1 MLLQIH
7 RSSPQPQKIQSWSP
21 SALFPHF
28 MKNSQ
33 LLLRPSE
40 GPYENYFK
48 EVRRHHVV
56 FLEYTLQNFLLLQ
69 SNSLNKISKRK
80 SQPFWLFSE
89 TGTSYNQLQ
98 MQQPPWFPIH
108 FPKSKFDGLF
118 LSKILSKRSWVQIY
132 LFFPHLCFNIWK
144 SIYFPSAK
152 ASPCWYHQ
160 SCPHSRLDTG
170 FYLPHTIKPSMKP
183 WHTFQNN
190 SDTESSML
198 STRICLPSWI
208 YTAHISLT

>member
-7 RSSPQPQKIQSWSP
+7 RSSTQKILSWSP

-40 GPYENYFK
+40 GPYENYFE

-56 FLEYTLQNFLLLQ
+56 FSEYTLQNFLLLQ

-89 TGTSYNQLQ
+89 TGTSYDQLQ

-118 LSKILSKRSWVQIY
+118 LSKILYKRSWVQIY
-132 LFFPHLCFNIWK
+132 LFFPHLSCVLTFESQYISLLQKLLPVDTIRVAPIRGWTLAFTCPAQL
-144 SIYFPSAK
+144 S
-152 ASPCWYHQ
+152 HQ
-160 SCPHSRLDTG
+160 WSLDIP
-170 FYLPHTIKPSMKP
+170 FRTILIMK
-183 WHTFQNN
+183 
-190 SDTESSML
+190 L
-198 STRICLPSWI
+198 LCCALGLPS
-208 YTAHISLT
+208 